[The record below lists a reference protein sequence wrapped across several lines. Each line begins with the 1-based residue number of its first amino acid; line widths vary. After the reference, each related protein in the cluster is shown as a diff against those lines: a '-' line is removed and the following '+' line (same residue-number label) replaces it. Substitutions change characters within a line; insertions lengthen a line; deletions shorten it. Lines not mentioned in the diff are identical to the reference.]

1 MLAMNDDFIRMETR
15 VRILNEQIHE
25 LKTDGPTPPLAA
37 RVYRSLL
44 EADPPML
51 QEAEETRRS
60 STQKPML
67 ATRLPLRFS
76 TSSLTTRSGPTRKA
90 RETNQ
95 PSSARRCPRAT
106 TGPGG
111 RLSGF

>member
-25 LKTDGPTPPLAA
+25 LKTNGPTPPLAA

-51 QEAEETRRS
+51 QEAEETRAFLYAETDAGNPVTAGSR
-60 STQKPML
+60 P
-67 ATRLPLRFS
+67 PL
-76 TSSLTTRSGPTRKA
+76 
-90 RETNQ
+90 
-95 PSSARRCPRAT
+95 
-106 TGPGG
+106 
-111 RLSGF
+111 